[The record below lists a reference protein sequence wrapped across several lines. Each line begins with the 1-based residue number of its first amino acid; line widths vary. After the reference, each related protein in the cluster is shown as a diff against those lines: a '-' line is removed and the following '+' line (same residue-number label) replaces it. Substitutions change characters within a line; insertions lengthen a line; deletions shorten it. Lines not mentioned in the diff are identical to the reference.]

1 MTAQPLTFSHPGHFE
16 LYYHHTG
23 LSDLPRLR
31 SSKVVRICVPL
42 GRAIYS
48 ITQRY
53 KTKVAHVKNLGT
65 RDILVMPVGQPYTVA
80 WRHTA
85 DFVSLYVWK
94 RFIAK
99 VLGVR
104 QLPLDKVFTL
114 RDPLLSAAATLL
126 RSSLRDGKPPSAT
139 FAEAIATVIAYR
151 VGIGAQAGARI
162 RPSENVSAFSA
173 RQLVHLE
180 NFIEKNLEHSI
191 SLAALAREM
200 KLSQWHF
207 TRRFHASHGTS
218 PFAFITE
225 RRLARAKALLREPNL
240 SITQIALE
248 VGMSHSHFS
257 RSFLRHIG
265 VSPREFRSR
274 ELHAP
279 KPTA

>member
-31 SSKVVRICVPL
+31 SSKVVRVCVPL
-42 GRAIYS
+42 GRALYS

-53 KTKVAHVKNLGT
+53 KTKVAHVKHLGT
-65 RDILVMPVGQPYTVA
+65 RDILVLPVGQPYTVA

-94 RFIAK
+94 RFIVK

-104 QLPLDKVFTL
+104 QLALDKVFTL

-173 RQLVHLE
+173 RELVHLE
-180 NFIEKNLEHSI
+180 NFIETSSRRTLSTR
-191 SLAALAREM
+191 SAL
-200 KLSQWHF
+200 
-207 TRRFHASHGTS
+207 RRWPG
-218 PFAFITE
+218 
-225 RRLARAKALLREPNL
+225 K
-240 SITQIALE
+240 
-248 VGMSHSHFS
+248 
-257 RSFLRHIG
+257 
-265 VSPREFRSR
+265 
-274 ELHAP
+274 
-279 KPTA
+279 